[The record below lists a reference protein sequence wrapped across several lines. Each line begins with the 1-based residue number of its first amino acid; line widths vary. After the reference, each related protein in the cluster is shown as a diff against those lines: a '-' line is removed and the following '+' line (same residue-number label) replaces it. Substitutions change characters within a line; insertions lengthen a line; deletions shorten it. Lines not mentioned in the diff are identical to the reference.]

1 MRPLPE
7 PMTDALRELTGWCY
21 LVAGAAVLA
30 AAALIPAQ
38 EQLERAER
46 LREKAE
52 RQVELRREMLEEAG
66 SRIAALTEPDEAL
79 VMSLAQ
85 THLNLGPEGARPI
98 ALDVR
103 HRTASGGAGAHG
115 GARAAAGD
123 DESDNEQRSRLARLV
138 TERPARSAAIVLG
151 AVCVLVGLLPASE
164 ARASHADA

>member
-7 PMTDALRELTGWCY
+7 PIADALRELTGWCY
-21 LVAGAAVLA
+21 LVAGVAVLA

-38 EQLERAER
+38 EQLDRAAH

-66 SRIAALTEPDEAL
+66 SRIAALREPDEAL
-79 VMSLAQ
+79 LMSLAQ

-98 ALDVR
+98 ALRVND
-103 HRTASGGAGAHG
+103 ASGAHG
-115 GARAAAGD
+115 NARAAGGGGESDKSPD
-123 DESDNEQRSRLARLV
+123 DEERSRLARLV

-164 ARASHADA
+164 TRPSHCDA